1 MRCIDTGENAAQAQ
15 TSLSE
20 IIHRL
25 MAMVMMKIMMLM
37 MMLMMIMLLLLLT
50 LMMMRHRQD

>member
-1 MRCIDTGENAAQAQ
+1 MRCIDTGEDAAQAQ

-25 MAMVMMKIMMLM
+25 MVMVMMILMLLM
-37 MMLMMIMLLLLLT
+37 MMLMMIMLLLLMT
-50 LMMMRHRQD
+50 LVLMRHRQN